1 LIAQHQ
7 RRKKTMSG
15 YRTIHRE
22 RIFPD
27 GDTAIWSVQM
37 TACSGSGSGSGSNGG
52 IFWRIFVASSDGYLR
67 VYLATEKSIV
77 DSAAALDASALQIQ
91 CTHTLLGATQQQQQ
105 SSSSSSSSVAETAP
119 ASSSGTGSG
128 NSILGCTQVST
139 VRNYVGDDTNAGDL
153 VVASMDLGGT
163 VRLWCFDK
171 SWEEKTTTMIA
182 DNNKQPAVAVRCK
195 AEFVVDQATGTTLA
209 LASPKITTMKQ
220 QRNNKDID
228 TVLMAVGCL
237 NGTISLISTGIAVP
251 SSSAAKAN
259 KDIDDDKN
267 VVVVP
272 AAGTVVE

>member
-1 LIAQHQ
+1 
-7 RRKKTMSG
+7 MSG

-22 RIFPD
+22 RIFAD

-37 TACSGSGSGSGSNGG
+37 TACGSGSGSGG

-105 SSSSSSSSVAETAP
+105 QQQSLSSVAETVP
-119 ASSSGTGSG
+119 ASSSGTDSG
-128 NSILGCTQVST
+128 RSILGCTQVST
-139 VRNYVGDDTNAGDL
+139 VRNYVGDDTQAGGL
-153 VVASMDLGGT
+153 IVASMDLGGT

-182 DNNKQPAVAVRCK
+182 DDNKPAAAVRCK

-209 LASPKITTMKQ
+209 LASPKITMKQQ

-237 NGTISLISTGIAVP
+237 NGTISLISTGIAIP
-251 SSSAAKAN
+251 SSSAAKA
-259 KDIDDDKN
+259 IDDDKN

>member
-1 LIAQHQ
+1 
-7 RRKKTMSG
+7 MSG

-22 RIFPD
+22 RIFAD

-37 TACSGSGSGSGSNGG
+37 TACGSSGSGSGGG

-67 VYLATEKSIV
+67 VYLATEKSII

-105 SSSSSSSSVAETAP
+105 QQSSSSVAETAP
-119 ASSSGTGSG
+119 TTGSG
-128 NSILGCTQVST
+128 RSILGCTQVSL
-139 VRNYVGDDTNAGDL
+139 VRNYVGDDTQAGDL

-171 SWEEKTTTMIA
+171 SWEEKTTQMTA
-182 DNNKQPAVAVRCK
+182 DNKQPAAVRCK
-195 AEFVVDQATGTTLA
+195 AEFVVDQATGTTLV

-251 SSSAAKAN
+251 SSSAAKA
-259 KDIDDDKN
+259 KDVDDDKN